1 MPDRLS
7 ENGGLYKSRE
17 QETMIVVNVPQDRS
31 PQGSRI
37 VRVGIAGLGRSGWL
51 IHAMTINEMP
61 GKFRVVAVADPKEE
75 RLAEAVELFG
85 CGVHRTF
92 ESLVEDDAVDVIVV
106 ATPSHLHEE
115 HTIRALRAG
124 KHVIVE
130 KPFSMSAAE
139 ARNMIATAEEVGRI
153 IAPFQNRRFEGHFLK
168 VRELIDAGT
177 FGEIVQIRMAWHFF
191 SRRWDWQAMRRYGG
205 GALTN
210 NGAHL
215 IDQAMEL
222 FGEGEPEIFL
232 DLKPGLTLG
241 DAEQHMKLVLHGEG
255 HPTIDI
261 ELTNA
266 CAFPQKR
273 WLIMGTSGGLEGT
286 TQELRWR
293 SVDWSKM
300 PERELDLGAASDRL
314 YNNEDMVWNE
324 GEWKDTAT
332 SRDPYKRFF
341 ANLHAAICSGR
352 PLVVTPASALRCMEV
367 LDRCREGLE
376 ALK

>member
-1 MPDRLS
+1 
-7 ENGGLYKSRE
+7 
-17 QETMIVVNVPQDRS
+17 MIVENKHNGRADVD
-31 PQGSRI
+31 GRI
-37 VRVGIAGLGRSGWL
+37 LRVGIAGLGRSGWL
-51 IHAMTINEMP
+51 IHAMTLAEMP
-61 GKFRVVAVADPKEE
+61 GKFRVVAVADPSEE

-85 CGVHRTF
+85 CGVHKTYD
-92 ESLVEDDAVDVIVV
+92 SIVEDDAVDIVII
-106 ATPSHLHEE
+106 ATPSHLHEQ
-115 HTIRALRAG
+115 HTLKALRAG
-124 KHVIVE
+124 KHVVVE
-130 KPFSMSAAE
+130 KPFAMSADE
-139 ARNMIATAEEVGRI
+139 ASNMITTAEDLGLV

-168 VRELIDAGT
+168 VKELIASGAL
-177 FGEIVQIRMAWHFF
+177 GEIVQIRMAWHFF
-191 SRRWDWQAMRRYGG
+191 SRRWDWQAMREYGG

-215 IDQAMEL
+215 LDQAMEL
-222 FGEGEPEIFL
+222 FGEGRPEIFL

-273 WLIMGTSGGLEGT
+273 WQIMGTGGGLEGT
-286 TQELRWR
+286 TQHLRWR

-300 PERELDLGAASDRL
+300 PNRELELGAAVDRL
-314 YNNEDMVWNE
+314 YNNEEIEWDE

-341 ANLHAAICSGR
+341 KNLHAAVCSGQE
-352 PLVVTPASALRCMEV
+352 LFVTPASALRCMEV
-367 LDRCREGLE
+367 LDRCRHKIEMIS
-376 ALK
+376 